1 MYTMSEQ
8 RTPDWRLAPP
18 WHRIVCAI
26 GLMLGLATVQAEGR
40 EGTPVSGPALSPAA
54 MEALERL
61 IGRPIAGASEV
72 RARGTQD
79 TVVVQRGE
87 TLDTIMRRTVKSLP
101 FRDEAVRKAFIDL
114 NPHAF
119 VQGSPHRLQAGA
131 QLRVPS
137 LEDVLVST
145 KLIPARP
152 ALAPTATPRT
162 EDAHHASAT
171 GPDPRAMERK
181 HWVRYP

>member
-1 MYTMSEQ
+1 MSEQ
-8 RTPDWRLAPP
+8 RTPDWRQAPP
-18 WHRIVCAI
+18 WHRIICAI
-26 GLMLGLATVQAEGR
+26 GLILGLGTVQAQGR
-40 EGTPVSGPALSPAA
+40 EGTPASAPALSPAA

-61 IGRPIAGASEV
+61 IGRPIAGAPET
-72 RARGTQD
+72 RAHGTRD

-101 FRDEAVRKAFIDL
+101 FRDEVVRKAFTDL

-152 ALAPTATPRT
+152 VQVPSATPQT